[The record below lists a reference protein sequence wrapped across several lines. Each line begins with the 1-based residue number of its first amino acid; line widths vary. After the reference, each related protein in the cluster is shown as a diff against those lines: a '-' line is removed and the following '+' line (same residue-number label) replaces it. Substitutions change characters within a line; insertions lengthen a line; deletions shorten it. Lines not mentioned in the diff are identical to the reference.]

1 MNNYYDILGVNKDST
16 TEEIKKAYR
25 KLSKEHHPDRGGDS
39 EKFKE
44 ISEAYNTLGDS
55 NKRKDYDHRQNSPFS
70 GEFSHDA
77 MGDMFRDMFR
87 GQNRAN
93 AGEDLVINIQVP
105 LEDIHTGITKKVR
118 YKRRILD
125 RNRPPRMCTTCNGTG
140 TVSLMGPFKTR
151 CPSCNGSGRIINT
164 TIVEQELSFDIPKG
178 VKDGE
183 RIFYAGFGNYMGNK
197 PGNLY
202 VTIKI
207 QEHDTF
213 IREGDNLVMRL
224 YISFPDIILG
234 RSIEVK
240 TLTGRIKIN
249 IQEGSKP
256 FQRMR
261 VAGKGL
267 NREGGMGVG
276 DLIVELVPVTPL
288 TINDKEKKLL
298 EELKLSENFNNIKY

>member
-1 MNNYYDILGVNKDST
+1 MNDYYDILGVNKDST

-44 ISEAYNTLGDS
+44 IAEAYTTLGDG
-55 NKRKDYDHRQNSPFS
+55 NKKNEYDNRRNSPFS
-70 GEFSHDA
+70 GDFSHDA
-77 MGDMFRDMFR
+77 MGDMFRDMFGNR
-87 GQNRAN
+87 GQTN
-93 AGEDLVINIQVP
+93 AGQDLILSIEVP
-105 LEDIHTGITKKVR
+105 LEDIHTGVTKKVR
-118 YKRRILD
+118 YKRHIID
-125 RNRPPRMCTTCNGTG
+125 RNSPPRTCNTCNGVG
-140 TVSLMGPFKTR
+140 TVTLMGPFKTK
-151 CPSCNGSGRIINT
+151 CPTCLGRGRIINT
-164 TIVEQELSFDIPKG
+164 TVVDQELSFDVPKG

-183 RIFYAGFGNYMGNK
+183 RIFYAGFGNNIGGGA
-197 PGNLY
+197 GNLY

-207 QEHDTF
+207 IKHETF
-213 IREGDNLVMRL
+213 TREGDNLVMSL
-224 YISFPDIILG
+224 YISFPDLILG
-234 RSIEVK
+234 RSIEIK
-240 TLTGRIKIN
+240 TLTGKIKIN
-249 IQEGSKP
+249 IQKGSRP

-288 TINDKEKKLL
+288 TINEKEKKLL